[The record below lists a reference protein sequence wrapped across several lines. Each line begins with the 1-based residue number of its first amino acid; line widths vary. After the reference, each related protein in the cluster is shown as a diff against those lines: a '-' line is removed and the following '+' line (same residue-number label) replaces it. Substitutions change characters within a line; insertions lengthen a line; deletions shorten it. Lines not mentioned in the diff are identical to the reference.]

1 MGHHQRTRATAE
13 KTASDLTT
21 SHVGRHL
28 IQPDA
33 DGHYR
38 IGGLWPWEEWPTE
51 ENDTDGSPAT
61 TASSDVPW
69 QNLADALNA
78 LVDAGQFPHFHD
90 LYGARN
96 DWQHQPCANAGAHGD
111 TPWVVFDLATRQ
123 FTVSSRERA
132 LSGDHFRQPRPPRG

>member
-1 MGHHQRTRATAE
+1 MTPCSARRSGPAAGWPTPSATSPTARRSGGRRPPSWGPWDTISVTRATAE

-21 SHVGRHL
+21 SHVGRHF

-96 DWQHQPCANAGAHGD
+96 DW
-111 TPWVVFDLATRQ
+111 
-123 FTVSSRERA
+123 
-132 LSGDHFRQPRPPRG
+132 